1 MADPAPQ
8 QHDPTRLPASHRAH
22 FAPEEVAAVLARYS
36 IGSLKSVRPLA
47 LGSSRAPKALV
58 VADSGEYLLK
68 RRAPGKDTP
77 ARVAFAHGLQLHLS
91 GAGFPVPA
99 LLPAA
104 PDHNSMVHFNGH
116 TYELFRF
123 VRGSRYDSSLAQ
135 TAESGATLARFHA
148 LAANYSPQWPPPP
161 GAYHNAPVIA
171 GQLRSIPTWLGD
183 QVRPLTD
190 RLVHSYARAASTV
203 ERMGYSR
210 WPAQVVHGD
219 WHPGNLLFNQGQVIA
234 VLDFDAARIAP
245 RALDLANAALQFSM
259 TLHDMPPA
267 DWPTGL
273 DLDRL
278 RAFLRRYD
286 EMEGAVISS
295 TELAAVP
302 WLMVEALI
310 AEAAPPIAATGRFA
324 RLDGHEFLLM
334 VDRQTAWIE
343 AQADQIQNLLG

>member
-8 QHDPTRLPASHRAH
+8 QHDPTLPPASRRAH
-22 FAPEEVAAVLARYS
+22 FAPEEVSAVLARYS
-36 IGSLKSVRPLA
+36 IGSLKSVRPIA

-68 RRAPGKDTP
+68 RRAPGKDDP
-77 ARVAFAHGLQLHLS
+77 ARVAFAHGIVLHLAA
-91 GAGFPVPA
+91 AGFPAAPLVPA
-99 LLPAA
+99 T
-104 PDHNSMVHFNGH
+104 DRNSMVQLGDR

-123 VRGSRYDSSLAQ
+123 VRGSRYDSSIPQ
-135 TAESGATLARFHA
+135 TAESGATLARLHA
-148 LAANYSPQWPPPP
+148 LAANYTPQWPPPP
-161 GAYHNAPVIA
+161 GSYHNAPVIA
-171 GQLRSIPTWLGD
+171 GQLRSIPARLGD

-190 RLVHSYARAASTV
+190 RLVHTYARAASTV

-219 WHPGNLLFNQGQVIA
+219 WHPGNLLFDRGHVIA

-245 RALDLANAALQFSM
+245 RALDLANASLQFSM
-259 TLHDMPPA
+259 TLHEMPPA

-273 DLDRL
+273 DLVRL
-278 RAFLRRYD
+278 RTFLGRYD
-286 EMEGAVISS
+286 ATEGAVISS
-295 TELAAVP
+295 TELAAIP

-334 VDRQTAWIE
+334 VDRQTSWIE
-343 AQADQIQNLLG
+343 SRATEIQNLLG